1 MMGDFPRTTVGGRS
15 TSRMLIGSNWFLGFS
30 HCTAA
35 KDAFL
40 HEHFADHRRIA
51 DIIEVFFRAGV
62 DTLIANI
69 SHDLFYHAVLE
80 AQERTGVEAIVI
92 STPGLPTT
100 KRTALD
106 GFDMDAVKPILDL
119 EAERGAAFCM
129 PHTSTTDLMVDK
141 CSREV
146 RQMAEVCAAIRERG
160 MIPGLSTHLP
170 ETIIY
175 ADETGLDVATYVC
188 IYNLMG
194 FLMPLEVDW
203 TQHIIHAAQKPVL
216 TIKPLAAGQV
226 RPLQGLTFAWNTLR
240 DQDMVAVGCM
250 TPREAAEVI
259 ELSLDILSHRTSQ
272 LELQVTRSK
281 ATVMA

>member
-1 MMGDFPRTTVGGRS
+1 MGDFPRTTVGGRS

>member
-1 MMGDFPRTTVGGRS
+1 MSAFPRTDVGGVS
-15 TSRMLIGSNWFLGFS
+15 ASRMLIGSNWFLGFS

-40 HEHFADHRRIA
+40 HEHFADHQRIA

-69 SHDLFYHAVLE
+69 SNDLFYHAVLE
-80 AQERTGVEAIVI
+80 AEQRTGVEAVVI
-92 STPGLPTT
+92 STPTLPTT

-106 GFDMDAVKPILDL
+106 GFDTGEVSRILDL

-129 PHTSTTDLMVDK
+129 PHTTTTDQMVDR

-146 RQMAEVCAAIRERG
+146 RQMAPVCAAIRERG

-175 ADETGLDVATYVC
+175 ADQTGLDVATYVC
-188 IYNLMG
+188 IYNLLG

-203 TQHIIHAAQKPVL
+203 TQRIIHGAKNPVL

-226 RPLQGLTFAWNTLR
+226 RPLQGLTFAWNSLR

-259 ELSLDILSHRTSQ
+259 ELSLDVLARRPSQ
-272 LELQVTRSK
+272 LELQTTRSK
-281 ATVMA
+281 SSVMA